1 MQGKTIRRDSDM
13 IPVNEP
19 LLDGNEKKYLIEC
32 IDTGWISSE
41 GPFVKKFEEGFSSF
55 TGVKHGIAVCNGTAA
70 LETALYS
77 LGVGKD
83 DEVIM
88 PAFTIISCAT
98 ACIRL
103 GARPVLVD
111 IEPET
116 WTMDVEKLRIKIED
130 EIEVKG
136 NKKLKVIMPV
146 HIYGHPVDMDG
157 IFVLAEKYNLEI
169 LEDAAEVHGA
179 EYFSKYKGGK
189 WLKCGA
195 MGDAAAT
202 SFYANKIIT
211 TGEGGMVLTDNG
223 RYAERAKSY
232 RNLCFKQEKR
242 FYHTEL
248 GYNFRLTNLQ
258 AAVGMAQL
266 EQINRFI
273 DIKVRLGEYYR
284 KKLAGVEGLRFMPV
298 KEYAKSVYWMF
309 GVELDDKLGI
319 TAEDMM
325 DRLKKRGIGTRP
337 FFRGLHDQPV
347 LKEMGLFFDGKY
359 PKTDYAYKYGF
370 YLPSGLTL
378 TEEKIDKVV
387 SALKEEL
394 KR

>member
-1 MQGKTIRRDSDM
+1 MENKSQSSNPPIFQSSSF

-19 LLDGNEKKYLIEC
+19 LLNGNEKKYLIEC

-41 GPFVKKFEEGFSSF
+41 GPFVKKFEEGFASF
-55 TGVKHGIAVCNGTAA
+55 IGVKHGIAVCNGTAA

-77 LGVGKD
+77 LGVDKN

-88 PAFTIISCAT
+88 PSFTIISCAI

-103 GARPVLVD
+103 GAKPVLVD

-116 WTMDVEKLRIKIED
+116 WTMEVSQIESRITPKT
-130 EIEVKG
+130 
-136 NKKLKVIMPV
+136 KVIMPV
-146 HIYGHPVDMDG
+146 HIYGHPVEMDE
-157 IFVLAEKYNLEI
+157 IFRLADKYNLKV

-179 EYFSKYKGGK
+179 EYFSEHKGGK

-195 MGDAAAT
+195 MGDVAAT

-211 TGEGGMVLTDNG
+211 TGEGGMVLTSNDH
-223 RYAERAKSY
+223 YAERAKSY

-248 GYNFRLTNLQ
+248 GYNFRMTNLQ
-258 AAVGMAQL
+258 AAVGLAQL
-266 EQINRFI
+266 EQINKFI
-273 DIKVRLGEYYR
+273 EIKVRLGEYYR
-284 KKLAGVEGLRFMPV
+284 KKFAGVRGLRFMPV
-298 KEYAKSVYWMF
+298 KEYAKSVYWMY
-309 GVELDDKLGI
+309 GVELDHKLGI
-319 TAEDMM
+319 TAEEMM
-325 DRLKKRGIGTRP
+325 NRLKNYGIATRP

-347 LKEMGLFFDGKY
+347 LKEMGLFADEKY
-359 PKTDYAYKYGF
+359 PKTDFACKYGF

-387 SALKEEL
+387 SAVKEEL
-394 KR
+394 K